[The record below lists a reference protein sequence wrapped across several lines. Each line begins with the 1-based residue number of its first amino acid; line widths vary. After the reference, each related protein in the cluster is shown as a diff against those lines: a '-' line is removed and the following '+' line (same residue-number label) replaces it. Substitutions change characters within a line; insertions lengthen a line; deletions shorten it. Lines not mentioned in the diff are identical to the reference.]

1 MYISLDYED
10 FKCLVRGGVLKV
22 YQHHQ
27 TVCICLKD
35 IGFDKMDE
43 AIGLADQGIDTYK
56 DHEKELK

>member
-27 TVCICLKD
+27 TVCICLQD
-35 IGFDKMDE
+35 FGLHLMDE
-43 AIGLADQGIDTYK
+43 AISLVYQGIDIRK
-56 DHEKELK
+56 DHSKELK